1 MNDPARPPGPGPSA
15 PGPATRD
22 DQDDTPDVEVSAS
35 EVELDAAL
43 DGLEPPPRAGD
54 EDLEAALDRALAR
67 SESPPADPEPIEAA
81 VVVLRGRDTGRVY
94 GFRGGA
100 VLIGRAPSAQI
111 RLDEPSVSQRHAL
124 IERVGTRFF
133 VTDLGSSN
141 GTSVNGIPISGAT
154 PLRNG
159 DRVEVVNVVLLF
171 RLGSGAP
178 HHDTAPLERWPHELA
193 LAPLPIGPAPLSPYG
208 GGATLALAQDE
219 ERAPTLEEQVQ
230 KVLVALAYVRRH
242 WRILVSAPAIAGVL
256 GILSVGLSPPPNRA
270 ECTVSLDTTPPEN
283 PLERERVVRRGAEP
297 EFFRDAST
305 TFAEGRLVRATLAE
319 LGEPDPNEYRVKD
332 VSEALSFTQ
341 TSETLF
347 VASMTDRDGDW
358 ALRFLRAHL
367 ELYLSREIEKTL
379 RVYQAEVDLLNTRVQ
394 EIDAR
399 LERGESELRRFREK
413 NLEHLPEFATNRVAA
428 AAGMESRAGELGA
441 NVARLRGEL
450 ALARQRLERESPLI
464 EAKVREA
471 SPYQEALTA
480 ANRRLAELRAR
491 GLGADHPEIRQ
502 ALAETENLQ
511 RQVEETTRAAP
522 TDLDR
527 TSNPE
532 YTRLKDQVAELEVA
546 LSSAQQEQ
554 AAVGGQLGWADE
566 ALRKLPG
573 VEAELGRITR
583 GLETDRALHGRLVER
598 LRQAETQL
606 EIGRATARARYDIVA
621 PPHTVGVAIRRTLA
635 MRAAMGMAA
644 GLLLAIVWVA
654 WVELMAIVRRLPRVD
669 LVEQRAPGE
678 SRAVRRR

>member
-1 MNDPARPPGPGPSA
+1 MTGSDQAPGRRPPAPEPSA
-15 PGPATRD
+15 GSARD
-22 DQDDTPDVEVSAS
+22 SSPEVEVTGATA
-35 EVELDAAL
+35 EIDDAL
-43 DGLEPPPRAGD
+43 DGFDAPKRPGE

-67 SESPPADPEPIEAA
+67 AEPPPTDPEPIEAA
-81 VVVLRGRDTGRVY
+81 VVVLRGRDAGRVY
-94 GFRGGA
+94 GFRGGS
-100 VLIGRAPSAQI
+100 VLIGRAPTAHI
-111 RLDEPSVSQRHAL
+111 RLDEPAVSQRHAL
-124 IERVGTRFF
+124 IERIGTRFF

-141 GTSVNGIPISGAT
+141 GTAVNGIPISGAT

-171 RLGSGAP
+171 RLGGETQG
-178 HHDTAPLERWPHELA
+178 HDTVPLERWPGELA
-193 LAPLPIGPAPLSPYG
+193 LAPVQLSHGPRSPYG
-208 GGATLALAQDE
+208 DAALALVGDE
-219 ERAPTLEEQVQ
+219 ERAPTVEEQIQ

-242 WRILVSAPAIAGVL
+242 WRILIGAPAIAGVL
-256 GILSVGLSPPPNRA
+256 GILSVGLMPPPNRA
-270 ECTVSLDTTPPEN
+270 ECTVSLDSRAPEN
-283 PLERERVVRRGAEP
+283 PLERERAPQRGAEP

-305 TFAEGRLVRATLAE
+305 TFAESRLVRATLAE
-319 LGEPDPNEYRVKD
+319 LGEPNPNDYRLKD
-332 VSEALSFTQ
+332 LSEALAFNQVSQ
-341 TSETLF
+341 TLY
-347 VASMTDRDGDW
+347 VGSMTDRDGEF
-358 ALRFLRAHL
+358 ALRFLRQHL

-379 RVYQAEVDLLNTRVQ
+379 RVYQAEVELLSTRVQ

-399 LERGESELRRFREK
+399 LERGEAELRRFREK

-502 ALAETENLQ
+502 ALAEAENLQ
-511 RQVEETTRAAP
+511 RQVETTTQATP

-527 TSNPE
+527 TANPE

-546 LSSAQQEQ
+546 LTGAQQEQ

-573 VEAELGRITR
+573 VEAELSRITR
-583 GLETDRALHGRLVER
+583 NLETDRALHGRLIER

-606 EIGRATARARYDIVA
+606 EIGRATAQARYDIVA

-635 MRAAMGMAA
+635 LRAAIGMAV
-644 GLLLAIVWVA
+644 GLLIAALWVA
-654 WVELMAIVRRLPRVD
+654 WAEIAAIVRRLPRVD
-669 LVEQRAPGE
+669 LVEQRPPGT
-678 SRAVRRR
+678 SRAIRRG

>member
-1 MNDPARPPGPGPSA
+1 MNDPARPPSPGPSA
-15 PGPATRD
+15 PGPATREAK
-22 DQDDTPDVEVSAS
+22 DDTPAVEVSTA

-43 DGLEPPPRAGD
+43 AGMDPPPRAGD

-67 SESPPADPEPIEAA
+67 SAAPPVDTEPIEAA
-81 VVVLRGRDTGRVY
+81 VVVLRGRDAGRVY

-111 RLDEPSVSQRHAL
+111 RLEEPSVSQRHAL
-124 IERVGTRFF
+124 IERVGTRYFI
-133 VTDLGSSN
+133 TDLGSSN

-154 PLRNG
+154 PLRHG

-178 HHDTAPLERWPHELA
+178 NHDTVPLERWPRELA
-193 LAPLPIGPAPLSPYG
+193 LAPLPIGPAPLYPHG
-208 GGATLALAQDE
+208 GDSTLALARDE
-219 ERAPTLEEQVQ
+219 DRAPPLEEQIQ

-242 WRILVSAPAIAGVL
+242 WRILIGAPAVAGVF
-256 GILSVGLSPPPNRA
+256 GILSVGVFPPPNRA

-283 PLERERVVRRGAEP
+283 PLERERVAHRGAEP
-297 EFFRDAST
+297 EFFRDAAT

-319 LGEPDPNEYRVKD
+319 LGEPNPSEYRVRD

-341 TSETLF
+341 ASETLF
-347 VASMTDRDGDW
+347 VGSITDRDGDW
-358 ALRFLRAHL
+358 ALRFLRTHL

-394 EIDAR
+394 ETEAR
-399 LERGESELRRFREK
+399 LERGEAELRRFREK

-428 AAGMESRAGELGA
+428 AASMESRAGELSA

-450 ALARQRLERESPLI
+450 ALARQRLARESPLI

-471 SPYQEALTA
+471 SPYQEALAA

-491 GLGADHPEIRQ
+491 GLGAEHPEIRQ

-511 RQVEETTRAAP
+511 RQVEETTRASP

-527 TSNPE
+527 VSNPE

-546 LSSAQQEQ
+546 LASAQQEQ

-573 VEAELGRITR
+573 VEAELGRLTR
-583 GLETDRALHGRLVER
+583 GLETDRALHGRLLER

-606 EIGRATARARYDIVA
+606 ESGRATARARYDIVA
-621 PPHTVGVAIRRTLA
+621 PPHTVGGAIRRTLA
-635 MRAAMGMAA
+635 LRAAMGMGA
-644 GLLLAIVWVA
+644 GLLLAILWVVWVEILTIA
-654 WVELMAIVRRLPRVD
+654 RRLPRVD

-678 SRAVRRR
+678 PRALRRR